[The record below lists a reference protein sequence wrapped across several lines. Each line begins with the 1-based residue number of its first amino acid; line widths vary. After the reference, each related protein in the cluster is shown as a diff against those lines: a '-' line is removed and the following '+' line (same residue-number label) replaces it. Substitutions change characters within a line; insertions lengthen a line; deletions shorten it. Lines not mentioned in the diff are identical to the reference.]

1 MSSKQPNSK
10 PDLYVVARIIS
21 VLKDKGGS
29 GIKRTELACK
39 TGVAYDR
46 LLKYVDW
53 MRQEGLLKIDEQGNV
68 ALTPKGL
75 ETYEK
80 LVKWILRYI
89 GKLRFP
95 RF

>member
-21 VLKDKGGS
+21 VLKERGS
-29 GIKRTELACK
+29 TKRTELACV

-46 LLKYVDW
+46 LQKYVEW
-53 MRQEGLLKIDEQGNV
+53 MSHEGLLKVDAEGNV
-68 ALTPKGL
+68 ALTKHGL
-75 ETYEK
+75 ETYDN

-89 GKLRFP
+89 GKLKFP